1 MARNKGMF
9 QFAANFEIKNAAAL
23 DPRTVVAT
31 KAELY
36 NIETWPYDGSTAYL
50 YNGLVV
56 SVTEENE
63 LYMLIDSVN
72 FTTESSWKKISSPNV
87 EDYPIVI
94 IEDSLTSTST
104 EHALSANQGR
114 MLKEMINSIPKYEIE
129 KTTEGYRLVTES
141 GGAPLGD
148 IINFSDL
155 VVKSGEVIDVD
166 GLFVIRLTL
175 NNDEI
180 IDIPATALVDV
191 YTSNDEYINI
201 TSDNKIGLNFNV
213 LKEKLNIPTDLS
225 EEVNTL
231 INVVGNST
239 SGLVKDTSDIIIK
252 LGNIESSLTNKV
264 DVSSF
269 NILESIVSENNSDLK
284 LLEETVEETVI
295 KLNEIDTKVNVDN
308 VSEFVAESIAPFKVK
323 NLIEGN
329 NIVITETV
337 DPGVF
342 KIDVDNLT
350 ATNIIYENN
359 VTVKA
364 KLDALNDAV
373 DSIESVV
380 VVGIT
385 AGSGIDVDTSTST
398 SIPTIGIKIK
408 EGSSITVNEDGLDIV
423 WKEFK

>member
-1 MARNKGMF
+1 
-9 QFAANFEIKNAAAL
+9 
-23 DPRTVVAT
+23 V
-31 KAELY
+31 
-36 NIETWPYDGSTAYL
+36 
-50 YNGLVV
+50 
-56 SVTEENE
+56 
-63 LYMLIDSVN
+63 
-72 FTTESSWKKISSPNV
+72 
-87 EDYPIVI
+87 
-94 IEDSLTSTST
+94 
-104 EHALSANQGR
+104 
-114 MLKEMINSIPKYEIE
+114 LKEMINSIPKYEIE

-141 GGAPLGD
+141 GGTPLGD

-213 LKEKLNIPTDLS
+213 LKEKLNIPIDLS

-231 INVVGNST
+231 IDVVGNST

-252 LGNIESSLTNKV
+252 LGNIESLLTNKV

-269 NILESIVSENNSDLK
+269 NILESIVSGNNSDLK

-350 ATNIIYENN
+350 AANIIYENN

-398 SIPTIGIKIK
+398 STPTIGIKIK

-423 WKEFK
+423 